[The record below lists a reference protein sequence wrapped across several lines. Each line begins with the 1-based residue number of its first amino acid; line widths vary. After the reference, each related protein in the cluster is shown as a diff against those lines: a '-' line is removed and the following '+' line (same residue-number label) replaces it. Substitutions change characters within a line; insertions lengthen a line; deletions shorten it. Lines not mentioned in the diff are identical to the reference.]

1 MTMQGL
7 IRAKAMING
16 ELKKLSKELER
27 DAAEID
33 AITQIILDKYE
44 RDVDNQQPYLANCV
58 IRTGIDLANAELRTL
73 YFRAKH
79 IRARYLLAV
88 GTRKNIDKARY
99 QRLLTSLEEKVGII
113 ENLMKKGELY
123 GKS

>member
-1 MTMQGL
+1 MN
-7 IRAKAMING
+7 NG
-16 ELKKLSKELER
+16 ELKKLSKELEE

-33 AITQIILDKYE
+33 AITQTILDKYE
-44 RDVDNQQPYLANCV
+44 RDVNNKQPYLANCV
-58 IRTGIDLANAELRTL
+58 IRTGVDLANAELKTL

-88 GTRKNIDKARY
+88 GTRKNIDKAKY
-99 QRLLTSLEEKVGII
+99 QRLLYDLEEKVGII

-123 GKS
+123 G

>member
-1 MTMQGL
+1 MT
-7 IRAKAMING
+7 NG

-33 AITQIILDKYE
+33 AITQVILDKYE
-44 RDVDNQQPYLANCV
+44 RDVNNKQPYLVNCV
-58 IRTGIDLANAELRTL
+58 IRTGVDLANAELKTL

-88 GTRKNIDKARY
+88 GTRKNIDKAKY
-99 QRLLTSLEEKVGII
+99 QRLLYDLEEKVGII

-123 GKS
+123 G

>member
-1 MTMQGL
+1 MN
-7 IRAKAMING
+7 NG
-16 ELKKLSKELER
+16 ELRKLSKKLER

-33 AITQIILDKYE
+33 AITQVILDKYE
-44 RDVDNQQPYLANCV
+44 RDVNNKQPYLANCV
-58 IRTGIDLANAELRTL
+58 IRTGVDLANAELKTL

-88 GTRKNIDKARY
+88 GTRKNIDKAKY
-99 QRLLTSLEEKVGII
+99 QRLLHDLEERVGII

-123 GKS
+123 D